1 MQPVASAAASVSG
14 AAADGS
20 GALKRRLVSAA
31 VGLPVLGAAVLLGW
45 PAAAAAAGSAALAA
59 GWEAA
64 GLAKI
69 TGVPRLA
76 LTSAPAMLVLAG
88 LAFAGQ
94 LPASFGLAALAAA
107 MLAILALPRRP
118 AGAQI
123 RYLAVAAALY
133 FGAMLAFAAPVSALR
148 PDGRLWLAF
157 ALLVTFAVDTAA
169 YFTGRSIGRRK
180 LAPSI
185 SPGKTWEGTAGGIVA
200 GAAAGAALP
209 FLLATM
215 STVGDFALRPA
226 AGAALGVVMAAAAV
240 LGDLAE
246 SWLKRRA
253 GVKDAGGLIPG
264 HGGFLDRLDSLTPN
278 LAIVYLAAS
287 WASG

>member
-1 MQPVASAAASVSG
+1 LRPVASAAASGSG

-45 PAAAAAAGSAALAA
+45 PAAAAAAGCAALAA

-69 TGVPRLA
+69 AGVPRLA
-76 LTSAPAMLVLAG
+76 LSSAPAMLVLAG
-88 LAFAGQ
+88 LAFAGVLQ
-94 LPASFGLAALAAA
+94 ASFGLAALAAA
-107 MLAILALPRRP
+107 VLAALALPRRP

-133 FGAMLAFAAPVSALR
+133 FGVMLAFAAPVSALK

-200 GAAAGAALP
+200 GAAIGAALP
-209 FLLATM
+209 VLLATL
-215 STVGDFALRPA
+215 STAGDFALRPA
-226 AGAALGVVMAAAAV
+226 AGAVLGVVMAAAAV

-278 LAIVYLAAS
+278 LAVVYLAAS